1 MKAVLDTNVLIS
13 GTFWT
18 GDSFEILRKIDLKE
32 ITLVLSKE
40 LIDEYEETI
49 HSEEII
55 EKIENKN
62 LIISEII
69 KKVIENALIVSPK
82 TKLGIVKEDPD
93 DNKILECGLEGK
105 VDFIISQDNHLL
117 KLREFQGIK
126 IMRPE
131 EFLRILGN

>member
-1 MKAVLDTNVLIS
+1 MKVVLDTNVLIS

-18 GDSFEILRKIDLKE
+18 GDSFEILKKIDMKE

-40 LIDEYEETI
+40 LIDEYKETI

-69 KKVIENALIVSPK
+69 KEVIENALIVSPR
-82 TKLGIVKEDPD
+82 TKFNIVKEDPD
-93 DNKILECGLEGK
+93 DNKILECGFEGK

-117 KLREFQGIK
+117 KLKEFQGIRILK
-126 IMRPE
+126 PE
-131 EFLRILGN
+131 EFLKII